1 MFAAEAAP
9 VTPEEAL
16 SRLAGE
22 RAIMSAPSGI
32 RLMRTVDASD
42 GMPAVYVFGT
52 GDAVSMFVSA
62 DDLARPL
69 LGRLDSAPSAGED
82 MPVQLEEWLADISES
97 IMEARSRNL
106 SPVRVVE
113 SGDDVAT
120 RKAIE
125 PLLSTKWGQGNP
137 YNAMCPKIMNS
148 STGREEPALT
158 GCVATALA
166 QLIYHNRY
174 PKRSTGTGSA
184 ASGETMDLD
193 IEYDF
198 DNMLDTY
205 SGEYNYFQG
214 VAVSR
219 LMVACGFAVEMD
231 YGLGASG
238 ANIIN
243 AEKALRTNF
252 GYSKAEYYES
262 TLFSREEWKGMLYD
276 NLKAGYPVYYS
287 GSGRDGGHAFVID
300 GYKDDYFHFNWGWT
314 GTYDGYFLLDYLI
327 PAGDYHRRQSAIIN
341 IVPADDDYCYEVPEY
356 LYVSEIKQSG
366 SKGVKVS
373 FWNHGDVDHVY
384 NIGLI
389 FESISDKSDRF
400 SVVRSREVSVPG
412 GRGYAEYSLS
422 LAGADVEKHLSQDA
436 VYKVMPAYGCE
447 GEELKPMR
455 HYYDQM
461 VGCFYYDVYRGEAS
475 VSVPGVSFSSIMIF
489 MSDVPAS
496 TYATGRKSRNTMP
509 VNLSGLF
516 WNYDPNNEVCGVV
529 RPVLLKS
536 IDEEMA
542 IDRDLRY
549 EIVAEGLT
557 SRAWLCAGERQEF
570 SLTTDFVCS
579 YNTYMTPGT
588 YKLAIM
594 SDNVVMSDLYDF
606 EVKDYPGFAEP
617 LVNTF
622 DAAGHDGVLPMDDLS
637 FDVEITGGEGIYDKQ
652 LSVGLW
658 LFRATGG
665 NSVEALQED
674 CYPNIMPGE
683 PFKWHV
689 TFKSEKAQPGMMYIA
704 QVFGAVR
711 GLEEDK
717 YNFTGI
723 SKQLKG
729 KIGEASAIDD
739 IFAEGDAEGIGAEAP
754 VYDLTGRMV
763 APRFGDAQLA
773 PGIYMVGTRKIAV
786 R

>member
-1 MFAAEAAP
+1 MKKLLLSLGGLALLFAAEAAP

-22 RAIMSAPSGI
+22 RAVMSAPSGI

-113 SGDDVAT
+113 AGDDVAT

-219 LMVACGFAVEMD
+219 LMAACGFAVEMD
-231 YGLGASG
+231 YGLGGSSAYDR
-238 ANIIN
+238 N
-243 AEKALRTNF
+243 ALKALRTNF
-252 GYSKAEYYES
+252 GYSKAELHS
-262 TLFSREEWKGMLYD
+262 SSNFSHKEWDNMIWD
-276 NLKAGYPVYYS
+276 NLHNGYPVYYS
-287 GSGRDGGHAFVID
+287 AGSRGGGHAFLID
-300 GYKDDYFHFNWGWT
+300 GYNDNYYHFNWGWT
-314 GTYDGYFLLDYLI
+314 GSYDGYFLIDYLL
-327 PAGDYHRRQSAIIN
+327 PAGDYHRRHAAIVN
-341 IVPADDDYCYEVPEY
+341 IVPDDENYTYTIPSY
-356 LYVSEIKQSG
+356 PYVIDIERISG
-366 SKGVKVS
+366 NKVSVS
-373 FWNHGDVDHVY
+373 FWNNNNRE
-384 NIGLI
+384 NIFNVGLI
-389 FESISDKSDRF
+389 YENVDDSADRFESVKGRNIDLEEGHGFKDYYF
-400 SVVRSREVSVPG
+400 SVGTANESLRFVPG
-412 GRGYAEYSLS
+412 ATYRA
-422 LAGADVEKHLSQDA
+422 
-436 VYKVMPAYGCE
+436 MPAYGKGNDVLE
-447 GEELKPMR
+447 PMR
-455 HYYDQM
+455 ISYPDTPGFFYVHVGKMGDFEIIVPEM
-461 VGCFYYDVYRGEAS
+461 VFPWIELDN
-475 VSVPGVSFSSIMIF
+475 VPSYCYLSSSSGGSTMKLMFSGSISNNSSNEIQ
-489 MSDVPAS
+489 
-496 TYATGRKSRNTMP
+496 NT
-509 VNLSGLF
+509 L
-516 WNYDPNNEVCGVV
+516 
-529 RPVLLKS
+529 RPVLLKKED
-536 IDEEMA
+536 DENYT
-542 IDRDLRY
+542 ILG
-549 EIVAEGLT
+549 EGL
-557 SRAWLCAGERQEF
+557 SYKAWMMPNEKTKYEF
-570 SLTTDFVCS
+570 TTDFLSLQNS
-579 YNTYMTPGT
+579 YILPGR
-588 YKLAIM
+588 YYFAFLSYVGNVPV
-594 SDNVVMSDLYDF
+594 SDIF
-606 EVKDYPGFAEP
+606 EIDVKSYPGFGK
-617 LVNTF
+617 LKVNKF
-622 DAAGHDGVLPMDDLS
+622 SPVGDNALLAIDNLSYVVDVECSDGVYNKTLDA
-637 FDVEITGGEGIYDKQ
+637 Y
-652 LSVGLW
+652 LW
-658 LFRATGG
+658 LYPPYGSTSIESNVMR
-665 NSVEALQED
+665 QE
-674 CYPNIMPGE
+674 ILLESGE
-683 PFKWHV
+683 RYHWEPS
-689 TFKSEKAQPGMMYIA
+689 FKSELAQPGMRYKAALYIYTS
-704 QVFGAVR
+704 QSNRTYVTF
-711 GLEEDK
+711 
-717 YNFTGI
+717 
-723 SKQLKG
+723 SG

-739 IFAEGDAEGIGAEAP
+739 IFAEDDAEGIDAEAP